1 MELLERALF
10 LRALGEYASDAAAG
24 RGRLVLVAGEA
35 GVGKT
40 ALLEAFREH
49 RTDLRWWWSAC
60 DGSFTP
66 RPLGPLYEIGVQV
79 GGRLRAMCAADADR
93 RELFAAFLEN
103 LAGADGTTVAVVEDL
118 HWADDATLD
127 WLRYV
132 ARRIAAL
139 GALVVVSYRDDDPDD
154 DVLRTVIG
162 QMAAHD
168 GARRLS
174 LPPLSRE
181 AVGRL
186 AVDRGVDAD
195 QLFRLTGGLPFSVRE
210 VLSTGPDEV
219 PRTVADVVAARMARL
234 SPRARQLASAA
245 AVLARPA
252 DAGLLTAVAEV
263 EAEALDECLASGTLV
278 GGPLRYRF
286 RHELTRMAVE
296 RAIPAHGRSRLHAA
310 ALAALRTATPDD
322 HPRLAHHAEAAGCA
336 GDALHHATH
345 AAAAAVALHSHREAA
360 AQFRRA
366 LRCAHDSTP
375 VERAALH
382 EGLAAALAL
391 MDRFAESAQEREA
404 ALVLRRDLGDPL
416 KISENLRGLARCLWR
431 LCRGEECER
440 AAHEALQL
448 MSGEP
453 ASAEAAWAHAHY
465 AALIGDTHP
474 RGHALS
480 VARRGLQLAEAVDCA
495 EAVAYSLNT
504 IGTLEIGLNR
514 EGFAELERSIELAR
528 AHRLDDA
535 VGRGY
540 ANLYQ
545 AAVDRC
551 RFAEYGWCFTD
562 GIAYARENDTAT
574 YTSCLHGSRATA
586 LVRTGRLAETVA
598 LVEATL
604 RATVS
609 PVNRLHLLI
618 PLAAARLRQG
628 HPDADALRE
637 RAWQLAQGIGE
648 RGWLLRM
655 AVVEAEAVWLACRPG
670 DPRTAR
676 ILDVARARPD
686 DDPWLLGE
694 LLVWL
699 DRLGL
704 PRPRTASPARP
715 YALELAGEH
724 VAAAAWWRRAS
735 CPFDEALV
743 RTRTTGEG
751 HLAAALELV
760 AATGAD
766 RVAARL
772 RRAMRDAGERS
783 VPRGARP
790 ATRAD
795 PHGLTP
801 REVEVLALLRD
812 GLTNAAI
819 ARRLYISERTVHRH
833 VSAVLAK
840 LGVSSR
846 ADVARVRSG

>member
-1 MELLERALF
+1 
-10 LRALGEYASDAAAG
+10 
-24 RGRLVLVAGEA
+24 
-35 GVGKT
+35 
-40 ALLEAFREH
+40 
-49 RTDLRWWWSAC
+49 
-60 DGSFTP
+60 
-66 RPLGPLYEIGVQV
+66 
-79 GGRLRAMCAADADR
+79 
-93 RELFAAFLEN
+93 
-103 LAGADGTTVAVVEDL
+103 
-118 HWADDATLD
+118 
-127 WLRYV
+127 
-132 ARRIAAL
+132 
-139 GALVVVSYRDDDPDD
+139 
-154 DVLRTVIG
+154 
-162 QMAAHD
+162 
-168 GARRLS
+168 
-174 LPPLSRE
+174 
-181 AVGRL
+181 
-186 AVDRGVDAD
+186 
-195 QLFRLTGGLPFSVRE
+195 
-210 VLSTGPDEV
+210 
-219 PRTVADVVAARMARL
+219 
-234 SPRARQLASAA
+234 
-245 AVLARPA
+245 
-252 DAGLLTAVAEV
+252 
-263 EAEALDECLASGTLV
+263 
-278 GGPLRYRF
+278 
-286 RHELTRMAVE
+286 
-296 RAIPAHGRSRLHAA
+296 
-310 ALAALRTATPDD
+310 
-322 HPRLAHHAEAAGCA
+322 
-336 GDALHHATH
+336 
-345 AAAAAVALHSHREAA
+345 
-360 AQFRRA
+360 
-366 LRCAHDSTP
+366 
-375 VERAALH
+375 
-382 EGLAAALAL
+382 

-404 ALVLRRDLGDPL
+404 ALALRRDLGDPV

-574 YTSCLHGSRATA
+574 YTSCLHGSQATA

-670 DPRTAR
+670 DPAPRGSSTSHAPGRTTTRGCSGSSWCGSTGWASR
-676 ILDVARARPD
+676 APAPRRPRGPTRWSWRASTWPPRPGGVGRRARSTRRSSGRGRRGKGT
-686 DDPWLLGE
+686 W
-694 LLVWL
+694 
-699 DRLGL
+699 
-704 PRPRTASPARP
+704 RPRSNWSRRRGRTGWRPGCAGRCAMRASVRSRAAPAPPPAPTRTGSRPARSRCSP
-715 YALELAGEH
+715 CCGT
-724 VAAAAWWRRAS
+724 V
-735 CPFDEALV
+735 
-743 RTRTTGEG
+743 
-751 HLAAALELV
+751 
-760 AATGAD
+760 
-766 RVAARL
+766 
-772 RRAMRDAGERS
+772 
-783 VPRGARP
+783 
-790 ATRAD
+790 
-795 PHGLTP
+795 
-801 REVEVLALLRD
+801 
-812 GLTNAAI
+812 LTNAAI

>member
-1 MELLERALF
+1 
-10 LRALGEYASDAAAG
+10 
-24 RGRLVLVAGEA
+24 
-35 GVGKT
+35 
-40 ALLEAFREH
+40 
-49 RTDLRWWWSAC
+49 
-60 DGSFTP
+60 
-66 RPLGPLYEIGVQV
+66 
-79 GGRLRAMCAADADR
+79 
-93 RELFAAFLEN
+93 
-103 LAGADGTTVAVVEDL
+103 
-118 HWADDATLD
+118 
-127 WLRYV
+127 
-132 ARRIAAL
+132 
-139 GALVVVSYRDDDPDD
+139 
-154 DVLRTVIG
+154 
-162 QMAAHD
+162 
-168 GARRLS
+168 
-174 LPPLSRE
+174 
-181 AVGRL
+181 
-186 AVDRGVDAD
+186 
-195 QLFRLTGGLPFSVRE
+195 
-210 VLSTGPDEV
+210 
-219 PRTVADVVAARMARL
+219 
-234 SPRARQLASAA
+234 
-245 AVLARPA
+245 
-252 DAGLLTAVAEV
+252 
-263 EAEALDECLASGTLV
+263 
-278 GGPLRYRF
+278 
-286 RHELTRMAVE
+286 
-296 RAIPAHGRSRLHAA
+296 
-310 ALAALRTATPDD
+310 
-322 HPRLAHHAEAAGCA
+322 
-336 GDALHHATH
+336 
-345 AAAAAVALHSHREAA
+345 
-360 AQFRRA
+360 
-366 LRCAHDSTP
+366 
-375 VERAALH
+375 
-382 EGLAAALAL
+382 
-391 MDRFAESAQEREA
+391 
-404 ALVLRRDLGDPL
+404 
-416 KISENLRGLARCLWR
+416 
-431 LCRGEECER
+431 
-440 AAHEALQL
+440 
-448 MSGEP
+448 
-453 ASAEAAWAHAHY
+453 
-465 AALIGDTHP
+465 
-474 RGHALS
+474 LS